1 MSSEIEQRLRE
12 RLDSMF
18 GNNEEIR
25 HRFFDGIAPD
35 LHGDAVGL
43 DTAQRT
49 SSPLPRRASEP
60 LARAPKSTSE
70 QAELSTQVEYVEVN
84 GKKARR
90 HC

>member
-1 MSSEIEQRLRE
+1 
-12 RLDSMF
+12 
-18 GNNEEIR
+18 
-25 HRFFDGIAPD
+25 
-35 LHGDAVGL
+35 
-43 DTAQRT
+43 
-49 SSPLPRRASEP
+49 PLPRRASEP